1 MSTKRIIFVC
11 SQKGGAGKT
20 TFARALLELLRWE
33 GYRVAAYD
41 TDGAAVGQLLQH
53 EGSRDEHGRLLHQ
66 QDPFKGC
73 GYFNIREDD
82 DRDLLLNALSLDPPI
97 LLFDLPGGVLGE
109 LGKVVDE
116 GDYPRGLF
124 AEYRDAGY
132 DITIVIVMTLV
143 MASVRTI
150 QDSLDAFGD
159 SVDYVA
165 VKNQIYAGEEG
176 FIFFDGC
183 EQEDLV
189 LPPSQSKQALLDH
202 NGVIITMPP
211 LNPRSYALLDRH
223 SLGYLEALQGDRLP
237 KADRARIRQWL
248 KRFDEQIEPARHVL
262 GFSERERPAIPSEP
276 NLPAVDDAAA

>member
-1 MSTKRIIFVC
+1 MSGKRIIFIC

-41 TDGAAVGQLLQH
+41 TDGAVGQLLQH
-53 EGSRDEHGRLLHQ
+53 EGTRDEHGQLIHQ
-66 QDPFKGC
+66 QDPFVGC
-73 GYFNIREDD
+73 DYFNIREDD
-82 DRDLLLNALSLDPPI
+82 DRDLLLNALSLNPPI
-97 LLFDLPGGVLGE
+97 VLFDLPGGVLGE

-116 GDYPRGLF
+116 GDYPHGLF

-132 DITIVIVMTLV
+132 AITIVIVMTLV

-150 QDSLDAFGD
+150 QDSLEAFGD

-165 VKNQIYAGEEG
+165 VKNQIYAGEDG
-176 FIFFDGC
+176 FLFFDGC
-183 EQEDLV
+183 EQEDLA

-202 NGVIITMPP
+202 DGVIITMPP

-223 SLGYLEALQGDRLP
+223 SLGYLDAIQGDQLP
-237 KADRARIRQWL
+237 KADRARVRQWL
-248 KRFDEQIEPARHVL
+248 KRFDEQIEPARQVL
-262 GFSERERPAIPSEP
+262 GFAERDRPRIPSEP
-276 NLPAVDDAAA
+276 TLPTVAETLA